1 MLEGDISSIVISYVY
16 QCFYTMKKKKDKSR
30 NPRFDCA
37 YRAYARL
44 LVVARIRRV
53 TIAFQSATKRERN
66 NIARSHN
73 MPLLIAGKPAVV
85 VLRSGITIKMCNRI
99 ISYWFRASTS
109 TLAHVAHA
117 QRFLLAMPFETASG
131 LYCCKNYLFCKTMQ
145 FLYF

>member
-53 TIAFQSATKRERN
+53 TIAFQSATKREPQQYRAITQHAITN
-66 NIARSHN
+66 CRQACRCRTSLGHHN
-73 MPLLIAGKPAVV
+73 QNV
-85 VLRSGITIKMCNRI
+85 
-99 ISYWFRASTS
+99 
-109 TLAHVAHA
+109 
-117 QRFLLAMPFETASG
+117 
-131 LYCCKNYLFCKTMQ
+131 
-145 FLYF
+145 